1 MEEEKIKNT
10 VTLTLEDYMALYEKS
25 KLSNKVTETIV
36 NIVLNSCELNS
47 KKDGLNLDS
56 YDLRSNKILSV
67 IKEYFSEDYEK
78 TIKEL
83 KEMED

>member
-10 VTLTLEDYMALYEKS
+10 VTLTLEDYMNLYEKS

-67 IKEYFSEDYEK
+67 IKEYFNEDYEK
-78 TIKEL
+78 TVKEL

>member
-1 MEEEKIKNT
+1 MEEEIIKNT